1 MVKFGMLISGENL
14 KMQTTRQLQ
23 SDDVDVT
30 KLHVSSYEL
39 ITLWLDKGFT
49 LGISSNALQL
59 MTVLLR
65 FYNPNKKFVFPL
77 QETLAERTNTSIAS
91 VKRGL
96 NELIKVNLIL
106 KRRTQ
111 RGNVYGFTGAL
122 FDLLNGSNRTVPT
135 VQNEPCMNNE
145 QNKEKLNK
153 RTTTNKEVET
163 SSNKV
168 VAFSSKSSY
177 RKVTLADVP
186 DIIKNNKKVKDPCAY
201 WASLDEETKQE
212 KLKEQQEAIEKKER
226 IAKAK
231 EEAERKKEAERRQ
244 REYEASLPPFYMR
257 DDFTRENAVAFV
269 RRMPLQLRFKGMS
282 KEIAERFNISRE
294 ELL

>member
-1 MVKFGMLISGENL
+1 
-14 KMQTTRQLQ
+14 MQTVQANLP
-23 SDDVDVT
+23 VT
-30 KLHVSSYEL
+30 KLHASSYEL

-49 LGISSNALQL
+49 LGISSNALHL

-65 FYNPNKKFVFPL
+65 FYNPKKRFVFPL

-122 FDLLNGSNRTVPT
+122 FDLLNGSNRTVPI

-186 DIIKNNKKVKDPCAY
+186 DFIKNNKKVKNPCAY
-201 WASLDEETKQE
+201 WASLDEETRQE
-212 KLKEQQEAIEKKER
+212 KLKEQQKALEKTER
-226 IAKAK
+226 IAKIKAEEERRK
-231 EEAERKKEAERRQ
+231 EEERRQ
-244 REYEASLPPFYMR
+244 REEEMNKPLNERWTKEGVIKHIKTLAKINKRLAYSGMCKALAEAHRLNI
-257 DDFTRENAVAFV
+257 D
-269 RRMPLQLRFKGMS
+269 
-282 KEIAERFNISRE
+282 EILGN
-294 ELL
+294 

>member
-1 MVKFGMLISGENL
+1 
-14 KMQTTRQLQ
+14 MQTVQANLP
-23 SDDVDVT
+23 VT
-30 KLHVSSYEL
+30 KLHASSYEL

-49 LGISSNALQL
+49 LGISSNALHL

-65 FYNPNKKFVFPL
+65 FYNPKKRFVFPL

-135 VQNEPCMNNE
+135 VQNEPCMNNK

-153 RTTTNKEVET
+153 RTTTTNKEIGT

-168 VAFSSKSSY
+168 VAFSSKSSH

-186 DIIKNNKKVKDPCAY
+186 DFIKNNKKVKNPCAY
-201 WASLDEETKQE
+201 WASLDEETRQE
-212 KLKEQQEAIEKKER
+212 KLKEQQKALEKTER
-226 IAKAK
+226 IAKIKAEEERRK
-231 EEAERKKEAERRQ
+231 EEERRQ